1 MPQQMTLNFQKRA
14 RRRRTFGA
22 AYEPK
27 IDAKRLVNQHARI
40 KTFMLEHSWCTLA
53 ELAGILDYPEGSISA
68 QIRHLKK
75 PQFGSYKVEKRR
87 RNSEGGTWEY
97 RVRKEK

>member
-1 MPQQMTLNFQKRA
+1 MLNQVA
-14 RRRRTFGA
+14 RRRTFGP

-27 IDAKRLVNQHARI
+27 LDAKRLANQHKRVRE
-40 KTFMLEHSWCTLA
+40 FMLEGGWWTLA
-53 ELAGILDYPEGSISA
+53 EIAHTLEYPEASISA
-68 QIRHLKK
+68 QLRHLRK
-75 PQFGSYKVEKRR
+75 PEFGGYKVEKRR